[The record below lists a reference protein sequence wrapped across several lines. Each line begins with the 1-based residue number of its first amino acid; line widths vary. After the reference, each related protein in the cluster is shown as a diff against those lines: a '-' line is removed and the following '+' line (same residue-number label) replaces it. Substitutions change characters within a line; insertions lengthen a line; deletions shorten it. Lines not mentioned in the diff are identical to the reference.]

1 MPLIH
6 IHRSA
11 KDRPSE
17 QRTSKSAPKSVS
29 YDANT
34 LSLPRTAT
42 SPQDLKS
49 CMQDLRKEHWQLLQ
63 ETTKIQKLVSA
74 HDKQSLKEPGEVIL
88 SQRSLITKLGETTKE
103 AQDNA
108 REYLEVARS
117 ALDVVLENRREQNEC
132 QARLHG
138 SDKREAD
145 LKAQTQ
151 MACCILVVNW
161 ILLGVGLIW
170 IAYTR
175 QL

>member
-11 KDRPSE
+11 KHRPSE
-17 QRTSKSAPKSVS
+17 QRTSKGAPNSVS
-29 YDANT
+29 YGANT
-34 LSLPRTAT
+34 LSLPYTAPP
-42 SPQDLKS
+42 PQDLALA
-49 CMQDLRKEHWQLLQ
+49 MQDLRKEHWQLLQ

-88 SQRSLITKLGETTKE
+88 SQRSLITKLGELTKE

-117 ALDVVLENRREQNEC
+117 ALGVVLENRRELNEC
-132 QARLHG
+132 QAPLHG

-161 ILLGVGLIW
+161 ILLSVGVIW
-170 IAYTR
+170 AAYT
-175 QL
+175 QQW